1 MGDSREVLELKEKFF
16 FSSYNRTALNPA
28 LHVHDEKLKCT
39 PAPSTKV
46 VSPSAILSDCPA
58 FYAGFTQA
66 GGEFFAIFGTL
77 F

>member
-28 LHVHDEKLKCT
+28 QHVYDEKLKLT
-39 PAPSTKV
+39 PVPSTNVVAPSV
-46 VSPSAILSDCPA
+46 ILADCPA

-66 GGEFFAIFGTL
+66 GGEFFRNIKI
-77 F
+77 